1 MGNTQ
6 WVTTTQVLQA
16 LRTSDDN
23 AVWEMFHSHFY
34 PVIFNFGRKM
44 GLPEHDA
51 EDTAQET
58 MMAFL
63 KAYRK
68 GGYDR
73 EKGRLSHWLFGVAK
87 KVIMNRRKKMPP
99 ERQIS
104 DKTTGTSFWN
114 MLEDEQNALVQVTWE
129 GEWRQMVLRKC
140 LDRAKEE
147 CGDKVFQAF
156 ELYALS
162 QLPIEEV
169 CKRLKMSRNAIY
181 IAKTRVLTRLRKL
194 ERQFDEDCEGSLS

>member
-1 MGNTQ
+1 MGKTQ

-16 LRTSDDN
+16 LKTSDDN

-34 PVIFNFGRKM
+34 PVIYNFGRKM
-44 GLPEHDA
+44 GLSEHDA
-51 EDTAQET
+51 EDSAQEA

-73 EKGRLSHWLFGVAK
+73 EKGRLCHWLYGVAR
-87 KVIMNRRKKMPP
+87 KVIMNRRKKVPP
-99 ERQIS
+99 EKQIA
-104 DKTTGTSFWN
+104 DNTTGTSYWN
-114 MLEDEQNALVQVTWE
+114 LVRDDQNALAQVTWD
-129 GEWRQMVLRKC
+129 GEWRQMVLQKC
-140 LDRAKEE
+140 LERAKEE

-162 QLPIEEV
+162 QLPLEEV
-169 CKRLKMSRNAIY
+169 CKQMNMSKNAVY

-194 ERQFDEDCEGSLS
+194 EHQFDDDCEGSLS